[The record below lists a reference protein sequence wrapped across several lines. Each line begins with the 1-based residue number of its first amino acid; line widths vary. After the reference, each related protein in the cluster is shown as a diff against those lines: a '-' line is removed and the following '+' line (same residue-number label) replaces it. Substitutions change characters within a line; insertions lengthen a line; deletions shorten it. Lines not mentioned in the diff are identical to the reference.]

1 MGKNSGFL
9 AWLRSDRRVILLF
22 LVAALGLLLLVLP
35 SFLSSLSFGADDT
48 ATDIEAI
55 CSSVDGVGECRVLLS
70 FGEDGGQVVA
80 AIVICEGGD
89 RLDVRHRLTEL
100 LSAFYGIGYNRIC
113 VEKMG

>member
-9 AWLRSDRRVILLF
+9 AWLRSDRRALL
-22 LVAALGLLLLVLP
+22 LVAAAVVGLLLLVLP
-35 SFLSSLSFGADDT
+35 SVISDGGEVDAV
-48 ATDIEAI
+48 TDIEAL
-55 CSSVDGVGECRVLLS
+55 CGSVEGVGECRVLLS